1 MTTEHLPVPQD
12 HLPPE
17 PASVEELGV
26 LVDNAVDLA
35 PNTMVAY
42 RWQWRHFRTWC
53 DDQDREYLPATPRT
67 VAIWLASR
75 WTAGA
80 AVSSLQLGRAA
91 VRWVHRE
98 EGHAD
103 PTSDVAVTRF
113 LGACSRGQEQRDS
126 ASGYSRSAIPADA
139 GLVRAMLDAIRWS
152 DAAYQIQ
159 LRDRALI
166 ATAYVTAARRS
177 ELGAL
182 LLADVEADGVEFR
195 IRITRSKTQQ
205 TGKDRTAGVINSR
218 TVRAADH
225 LSDWLDIHP
234 LRGVPQAPLFVR
246 LHRSGSCADPVPLS
260 GRGGGTA
267 DRLVGRGGRPA
278 WSNRSQHPS
287 RGRHRRLPGRS
298 AHRGTAATGRL
309 GIDRHARPLRGKCRR
324 PAASPIEGGVETPFV
339 ETDDGLRQSI
349 DQWPARD
356 LCSVDPDGFDLGGEI
371 RCTGGRITA
380 KRPEGAEIP
389 CNQLKPAIL
398 DRHTAPERPFNALRR
413 KRVPLR
419 RNRQAKGHY
428 APMSACLGHPST

>member
-1 MTTEHLPVPQD
+1 MTTDHLPMPREHLP
-12 HLPPE
+12 
-17 PASVEELGV
+17 PALSSAEELGV
-26 LVDNAVDLA
+26 LVDNAVNLA

-53 DDQDREYLPATPRT
+53 DDQEREYLPATPRT

-126 ASGYSRSAIPADA
+126 ASGHSRSAIPADA

-246 LHRSGSCADPVPLS
+246 LHRSGSWPDPAPLS
-260 GRGGGTA
+260 GRGVARRIALWGEE
-267 DRLVGRGGRPA
+267 VGQPGLTGHSTRRG
-278 WSNRSQHPS
+278 
-287 RGRHRRLPGRS
+287 
-298 AHRGTAATGRL
+298 AATDASRAGARIAELQQL
-309 GIDRHARPLRGKCRR
+309 GGWESTAMPAHYVTNADALLHHPLRG
-324 PAASPIEGGVETPFV
+324 V
-339 ETDDGLRQSI
+339 
-349 DQWPARD
+349 
-356 LCSVDPDGFDLGGEI
+356 
-371 RCTGGRITA
+371 
-380 KRPEGAEIP
+380 
-389 CNQLKPAIL
+389 
-398 DRHTAPERPFNALRR
+398 
-413 KRVPLR
+413 
-419 RNRQAKGHY
+419 
-428 APMSACLGHPST
+428 